1 MLPKVLIMPT
11 EKQLRIRPEIRTRAR
26 KLRRPQTPA
35 EQTLWRLLRDR
46 RMGELKFRRQ
56 HPIGPF
62 IADFCCAAARLVI
75 ELDGDSHASQC
86 EYDQARTDWL
96 QAQGYRV
103 IRFTNQEVYG
113 DMDAVL
119 EAIFN
124 TCGMVMET
132 QTKA

>member
-1 MLPKVLIMPT
+1 MPT

-75 ELDGDSHASQC
+75 ELDGDSHASQG
-86 EYDQARTDWL
+86 EYDQARSDWL

-103 IRFTNQEVYG
+103 IRFTNQEVSR
-113 DMDAVL
+113 DKEAVL
-119 EAIFN
+119 QAILDA
-124 TCGMVMET
+124 CRSIPGA
-132 QTKA
+132 QTKQRW